1 MMSYNGEGLIAGKIP
16 KRYRSADP
24 RVGHKFVL
32 SHVLALP
39 TRGENDVGNP

>member
-1 MMSYNGEGLIAGKIP
+1 LV
-16 KRYRSADP
+16 YRSADP
-24 RVGHKFVL
+24 RVGRKFVL